1 MPQSWN
7 FPRTSECNPNTVV
20 DTTGSPSASRGILF
34 VFDIFGFWPQTLQGA
49 DILSTSDHQKP
60 YQVFMP
66 DWFEGNPADIS
77 WYPPDTEEKGKK
89 LGNFFG
95 TTGAPPKTVQRI
107 PRVVKEIQG
116 AHPEIKE
123 WGIIGF
129 CWGGKVNE
137 LHWSVSN
144 NPQEQVLMRCVILI

>member
-1 MPQSWN
+1 MS
-7 FPRTSECNPNTVV
+7 PNANLNA
-20 DTTGSPSASRGILF
+20 DTTGSSTAKQAILF

-49 DILSTSDHQKP
+49 DILAHSDHERP

-66 DWFEGNPADIS
+66 DFFEGNPADIS

-95 TTGAPPKTVQRI
+95 TTGAPRKTVQRI
-107 PRVVKEIQG
+107 PTVVKEIQA

-123 WGIIGF
+123 WGIVGF
-129 CWGGKVNE
+129 CWGGKVLSTSENYR
-137 LHWSVSN
+137 L
-144 NPQEQVLMRCVILI
+144 VL